1 MKRVIKLN
9 EKNFNI
15 EEVISIS
22 EEGGSQFFL
31 IEALQESDD
40 YRFTFTKNF
49 IRAGNQMLQPSDI
62 DSIEFKKE
70 TAFVIL
76 NNGNSFSLPIEN
88 NSIKSNSFV
97 IEMRKTKKFKN
108 GIAIWNVLSNIN
120 ENLRELKFI
129 REN

>member
-1 MKRVIKLN
+1 MKRAIKLN

-31 IEALQESDD
+31 IEALQDSDD

-49 IRAGNQMLQPSDI
+49 IRAGNQMLQPSEI
-62 DSIEFKKE
+62 DSIEF
-70 TAFVIL
+70 T

-108 GIAIWNVLSNIN
+108 GIAIWKVLSNIN